1 VLDASRPS
9 PAGAAQTPRSSLDPP
24 ARGADR
30 KGQTSTTGENI
41 METKTQNLPWEIEKI
56 IEVANC
62 LASTGSS
69 GASTGER
76 IAAAF
81 VLNCMEFLPASYPDA
96 VEAWDRLDSEW
107 QDYVRLIKRD
117 YRHKLVPW

>member
-1 VLDASRPS
+1 M
-9 PAGAAQTPRSSLDPP
+9 
-24 ARGADR
+24 
-30 KGQTSTTGENI
+30 ENQ
-41 METKTQNLPWEIEKI
+41 EQLPWEIEKI

-81 VLNCMEFLPASYPDA
+81 VLNRMEFLPASYRDA
-96 VEAWDRLDSEW
+96 VEAGRQALQRAARNRSYYEDQLKKFEAALS
-107 QDYVRLIKRD
+107 Y
-117 YRHKLVPW
+117 

>member
-1 VLDASRPS
+1 M
-9 PAGAAQTPRSSLDPP
+9 
-24 ARGADR
+24 
-30 KGQTSTTGENI
+30 ENQ
-41 METKTQNLPWEIEKI
+41 EQLPWEITKI
-56 IEVANC
+56 IEVANS

-81 VLNCMEFLPASYPDA
+81 VLNRMEFLPASYRDA
-96 VEAWDRLDSEW
+96 VEAWDRLDTEW

-117 YRHKLVPW
+117 YQHKLVPW

>member
-1 VLDASRPS
+1 
-9 PAGAAQTPRSSLDPP
+9 
-24 ARGADR
+24 
-30 KGQTSTTGENI
+30 
-41 METKTQNLPWEIEKI
+41 METKKQNLPWEIEKI

-81 VLNCMEFLPASYPDA
+81 VLNRLEFLPASYPDA
-96 VEAWDRLDSEW
+96 VEAWDRLDAEW

-117 YRHKLVPW
+117 YSHKLVPW

>member
-1 VLDASRPS
+1 
-9 PAGAAQTPRSSLDPP
+9 
-24 ARGADR
+24 
-30 KGQTSTTGENI
+30 
-41 METKTQNLPWEIEKI
+41 METEKQNLPWEIEKI

-81 VLNCMEFLPASYPDA
+81 VLNRMEFLPASYPDPID
-96 VEAWDRLDSEW
+96 AWDRLDSEW

-117 YRHKLVPW
+117 YQHKLVPW